1 MLFNAPRAAVALLS
15 LLGSASA
22 LRVNDFAKR
31 GGYGA
36 HVEEAT
42 LQKRAVDHKPPGYN
56 ESFRYL
62 SKETQRESI
71 GCRYML

>member
-1 MLFNAPRAAVALLS
+1 MLFNAPRAAVSLLS

-22 LRVNDFAKR
+22 LRVNEFAKR

-36 HVEEAT
+36 HVEEAS
-42 LQKRAVDHKPPGYN
+42 LQKRGADHQPPGYN

-62 SKETQRESI
+62 SKETERE
-71 GCRYML
+71 